1 MQPSYQRPSASPV
14 NIKLSEVLVFDRRKK
29 SVAQLVPSWLHCN
42 QNGEEDKPVHITA
55 VVTAV
60 SMVMDPPGGQDERR
74 RQAERLRREE
84 AYYHF
89 INELSEEEY
98 RLMRDSNLLGTPGE
112 VTAEELRQ
120 RLDGAKERVS
130 SHPRPDP
137 RAQNTEAGEEEGNSG
152 TTEPGA
158 ETSNGD
164 SLLEWLNTFR
174 RTGNATRSGQSGNQ
188 TWRAVSRT
196 NPNSGEFRFSLEINI
211 NHEQPEPG
219 EHSDTPDPSEL
230 APVPPPT
237 AAAPSVLIR
246 TVPSTRPA
254 PYTPARPSP
263 YPSPRATLSRRAQT
277 RRTRSSA
284 TAPLVTTPPHTT
296 PLSTPTGLRRSAA
309 ALHLSPAPNL
319 PPPPAL
325 QDQSSPAELQPPSRP
340 SSPVEGRERGLPIL
354 DCPRV
359 PTQSDLQGA
368 SVGRQ
373 PHSSRTRSRGRIR
386 RAAAGGGNSS
396 RSSRRRSRSPL
407 QRNPPSTLATF
418 HPGGRSGNDGSNDG
432 PAPEA
437 INGTASIST
446 ETGEAMSEP
455 AVLAEPGP
463 EAGEQEGEGHATGA
477 PGGARRH
484 PTIMLDLQVRRIRP
498 GENRDRDSI
507 ASRTRSRARAA
518 ENTVTFESDSG
529 GFRRTISRSERAGIR
544 TYVSTIRIPLRRISE
559 TGLGEPSSTALRSI
573 LRQIMTGFGEL
584 SSLMETEADSET
596 ASGTHQDPAGPTANT
611 AQAFRS
617 HGNENSTGGP
627 AGGATAERDG
637 ATGAEEDG
645 GDQGRLGSGGAGG
658 VPVPN
663 EGRPTS
669 RDTNNLV
676 ENGTLPIL
684 RLAHF
689 FLLNDEEDE
698 EHPRGLAKEQID
710 NLATR
715 TYGQASLEGEAGRAC
730 SVCINEYAQGNKL
743 RRLPCAHEFHIH
755 CIDRWLSENNTCPIC
770 RQPILPTHQD

>member
-1 MQPSYQRPSASPV
+1 MWPKES
-14 NIKLSEVLVFDRRKK
+14 VFDGLCN
-29 SVAQLVPSWLHCN
+29 VAPLVPSWFEREGRGK
-42 QNGEEDKPVHITA
+42 QTVHITA
-55 VVTAV
+55 ALSALFT
-60 SMVMDPPGGQDERR
+60 VMDPPGGGDERR

-130 SHPRPDP
+130 SQPR
-137 RAQNTEAGEEEGNSG
+137 TEQRSQTADSGEQQSSSGEGEERGAGGRRGAGG
-152 TTEPGA
+152 TESGA

-211 NHEQPEPG
+211 NHDQPEPG
-219 EHSDTPDPSEL
+219 EHNDTVDTAELPVTAPNTTSPSIR
-230 APVPPPT
+230 
-237 AAAPSVLIR
+237 APSSFSNPR
-246 TVPSTRPA
+246 PSAMSRPA
-254 PYTPARPSP
+254 P
-263 YPSPRATLSRRAQT
+263 YPSPRPALSRRMQT
-277 RRTRSSA
+277 RRTRSSTA
-284 TAPLVTTPPHTT
+284 TLSMSPPALPAPVPP
-296 PLSTPTGLRRSAA
+296 PAA
-309 ALHLSPAPNL
+309 AQRRGATLHTLA
-319 PPPPAL
+319 PPPAL
-325 QDQSSPAELQPPSRP
+325 PNPPFDQTTASQHQALNAE
-340 SSPVEGRERGLPIL
+340 VEQGHDDMSAPI

-359 PTQSDLQGA
+359 SPQSGSQAPAMGHE
-368 SVGRQ
+368 SRG
-373 PHSSRTRSRGRIR
+373 SRTRSRGRAR
-386 RAAAGGGNSS
+386 RAAAGGGVSS
-396 RSSRRRSRSPL
+396 RLSRRSRSPL
-407 QRNPPSTLATF
+407 HRAPVVSTTPPSSSSVSGSSIHTVE
-418 HPGGRSGNDGSNDG
+418 PGSGTS
-432 PAPEA
+432 
-437 INGTASIST
+437 SVSM
-446 ETGEAMSEP
+446 ETGEAVAEP
-455 AVLAEPGP
+455 AALTEPAAETG
-463 EAGEQEGEGHATGA
+463 ERESESHVIGAGSSAV
-477 PGGARRH
+477 RRH

-507 ASRTRSRARAA
+507 ASRTRSRARVA

-559 TGLGEPSSTALRSI
+559 TGLGEPNSTALRSI

-596 ASGTHQDPAGPTANT
+596 VAPSHTDAIGTNSNTSPASRLHTNETAAG
-611 AQAFRS
+611 QV
-617 HGNENSTGGP
+617 STGGVDQERVGLVGSEDDQGGQ
-627 AGGATAERDG
+627 ARLGGAVVST
-637 ATGAEEDG
+637 T
-645 GDQGRLGSGGAGG
+645 
-658 VPVPN
+658 
-663 EGRPTS
+663 EGRATS

-689 FLLNDEEDE
+689 FLLNDEEDD
-698 EHPRGLAKEQID
+698 EHPRGLTKEQID
-710 NLATR
+710 NLSTR
-715 TYGQASLEGEAGRAC
+715 TYGQASLEGEMGRAC

-743 RRLPCAHEFHIH
+743 RRLPCSHEFHIH

-770 RQPILPTHQD
+770 RQPILAVHHD

>member
-1 MQPSYQRPSASPV
+1 
-14 NIKLSEVLVFDRRKK
+14 
-29 SVAQLVPSWLHCN
+29 
-42 QNGEEDKPVHITA
+42 
-55 VVTAV
+55 
-60 SMVMDPPGGQDERR
+60 MDPPGGGDERR

-120 RLDGAKERVS
+120 RLDGAKERMS
-130 SHPRPDP
+130 SQPR
-137 RAQNTEAGEEEGNSG
+137 TEQRSQTADSGEQQGSSG
-152 TTEPGA
+152 GAEPGA

-211 NHEQPEPG
+211 NHDQPEPG
-219 EHSDTPDPSEL
+219 EHNDTVDTAELPVTAPNTTSPSIRTASSFSNTRPSTTPRP
-230 APVPPPT
+230 APYPTPRPALSRRMQSRRPRSSTTTLSMSPPALSAPVAIPATAQRRGATLHSLVPPPT
-237 AAAPSVLIR
+237 
-246 TVPSTRPA
+246 VPNPPTD
-254 PYTPARPSP
+254 
-263 YPSPRATLSRRAQT
+263 Q
-277 RRTRSSA
+277 
-284 TAPLVTTPPHTT
+284 TTPSQHQA
-296 PLSTPTGLRRSAA
+296 LNAEVEQGNDDMSA
-309 ALHLSPAPNL
+309 S
-319 PPPPAL
+319 
-325 QDQSSPAELQPPSRP
+325 
-340 SSPVEGRERGLPIL
+340 L

-359 PTQSDLQGA
+359 S
-368 SVGRQ
+368 
-373 PHSSRTRSRGRIR
+373 PHSGSQAPAVGQESRGSRTRSRGRAR
-386 RAAAGGGNSS
+386 RASAGGGVSS
-396 RSSRRRSRSPL
+396 RLRRSRSPL
-407 QRNPPSTLATF
+407 HRIPIASTTPPSSS
-418 HPGGRSGNDGSNDG
+418 SGSGSSIHTVESG
-432 PAPEA
+432 S
-437 INGTASIST
+437 GTSSVSI
-446 ETGEAMSEP
+446 ETGETVTEPAAVTEP
-455 AVLAEPGP
+455 AVETGERESESHLVG
-463 EAGEQEGEGHATGA
+463 AGSSAV
-477 PGGARRH
+477 RRH

-507 ASRTRSRARAA
+507 ASRTRSRARVA

-559 TGLGEPSSTALRSI
+559 TGLGEPNSTALRSI

-596 ASGTHQDPAGPTANT
+596 VAPSHTDVSVTNSSISPASRLHTNESDAG
-611 AQAFRS
+611 QV
-617 HGNENSTGGP
+617 GTGGVDQ
-627 AGGATAERDG
+627 ERVG
-637 ATGAEEDG
+637 LVGSEEDQG
-645 GDQGRLGSGGAGG
+645 GQARLGGG
-658 VPVPN
+658 VVSTT
-663 EGRPTS
+663 EGRATS

-689 FLLNDEEDE
+689 FLLNDEEDD
-698 EHPRGLAKEQID
+698 EHPRGLTKEQID
-710 NLATR
+710 NLSTR
-715 TYGQASLEGEAGRAC
+715 TYGQANLEGEMGRAC

-743 RRLPCAHEFHIH
+743 RRLPCSHEFHIH

-770 RQPILPTHQD
+770 RQPILAVHHD

>member
-1 MQPSYQRPSASPV
+1 
-14 NIKLSEVLVFDRRKK
+14 
-29 SVAQLVPSWLHCN
+29 
-42 QNGEEDKPVHITA
+42 
-55 VVTAV
+55 
-60 SMVMDPPGGQDERR
+60 MVMDPPGGRDERR

-130 SHPRPDP
+130 SQPRPEQ
-137 RAQNTEAGEEEGNSG
+137 RLQTAETGEQEGSSGEGEERGAGGRRG
-152 TTEPGA
+152 TGATEPGA

-219 EHSDTPDPSEL
+219 EHNDTSDSAEL
-230 APVPPPT
+230 PMAPNT
-237 AAAPSVLIR
+237 TSTSIR
-246 TVPSTRPA
+246 TASYFPTPRSSTYATPRPA
-254 PYTPARPSP
+254 P
-263 YPSPRATLSRRAQT
+263 YPSPRPALSRRAQT
-277 RRTRSSA
+277 RRTRSS
-284 TAPLVTTPPHTT
+284 TATPPMSPPALPTPVAPQAPVLRRGVALHSPPPSPVNPPTPQDQTT
-296 PLSTPTGLRRSAA
+296 PLQHQVQNA
-309 ALHLSPAPNL
+309 ALEH
-319 PPPPAL
+319 
-325 QDQSSPAELQPPSRP
+325 
-340 SSPVEGRERGLPIL
+340 GRDEVTFSL
-354 DCPRV
+354 DCPRIS
-359 PTQSDLQGA
+359 PQSGSQAPAG
-368 SVGRQ
+368 GRE
-373 PHSSRTRSRGRIR
+373 SRGSRTRSRGRVR
-386 RAAAGGGNSS
+386 RAAAGGGASS
-396 RSSRRRSRSPL
+396 RLSRRSRSPL
-407 QRNPPSTLATF
+407 HRAPVPSATPPS
-418 HPGGRSGNDGSNDG
+418 GSGVSGSNIHIVEPG
-432 PAPEA
+432 S
-437 INGTASIST
+437 GTSSVSM
-446 ETGEAMSEP
+446 ETGEAVTEP
-455 AVLAEPGP
+455 AALT
-463 EAGEQEGEGHATGA
+463 EAGGEQEGESHVAGA
-477 PGGARRH
+477 GGAAVRRH

-507 ASRTRSRARAA
+507 ASRTRSRARVA

-559 TGLGEPSSTALRSI
+559 TGLGEPNSTALRSI

-584 SSLMETEADSET
+584 SSLMETEADSDT
-596 ASGTHQDPAGPTANT
+596 VAPSHPDASGTNTNTNPAY
-611 AQAFRS
+611 RV
-617 HGNENSTGGP
+617 HGNESAAGHGGI
-627 AGGATAERDG
+627 GGADQERVG
-637 ATGAEEDG
+637 LVGTEED
-645 GDQGRLGSGGAGG
+645 QGQARLGGG
-658 VPVPN
+658 VASPS
-663 EGRPTS
+663 EGRATS

-698 EHPRGLAKEQID
+698 EHPRGLTKEQID

-715 TYGQASLEGEAGRAC
+715 TYGQASLEGEVGRAC

-743 RRLPCAHEFHIH
+743 RRLPCSHEFHIH

-770 RQPILPTHQD
+770 RQPILTVHQD

>member
-1 MQPSYQRPSASPV
+1 
-14 NIKLSEVLVFDRRKK
+14 
-29 SVAQLVPSWLHCN
+29 
-42 QNGEEDKPVHITA
+42 
-55 VVTAV
+55 
-60 SMVMDPPGGQDERR
+60 MDPPGGGDERR

-98 RLMRDSNLLGTPGE
+98 RLMRDGNLLGTPGE

-120 RLDGAKERVS
+120 RLDGAKERMLSQPRTEQRLQTADSGEQQGS
-130 SHPRPDP
+130 SS
-137 RAQNTEAGEEEGNSG
+137 EGEERGAG
-152 TTEPGA
+152 GRRGAGGTEPGA

-211 NHEQPEPG
+211 NHDQPEPG
-219 EHSDTPDPSEL
+219 EHNDAADTAELPVTAPNTTSPSIRT
-230 APVPPPT
+230 ASSFSNPRPSTTPRPVPYPT
-237 AAAPSVLIR
+237 P
-246 TVPSTRPA
+246 RPA
-254 PYTPARPSP
+254 
-263 YPSPRATLSRRAQT
+263 LSRRMQT
-277 RRTRSSA
+277 RRTRSSTTTLSMSPPALPAPVAAPAAAQRRSA
-284 TAPLVTTPPHTT
+284 TLHSLAPPPTVPNPPLDQTT
-296 PLSTPTGLRRSAA
+296 PLQHQ
-309 ALHLSPAPNL
+309 ALNAEVEQGSDDISP
-319 PPPPAL
+319 
-325 QDQSSPAELQPPSRP
+325 S
-340 SSPVEGRERGLPIL
+340 I

-359 PTQSDLQGA
+359 SPQSGSQA
-368 SVGRQ
+368 PAVGHESRG
-373 PHSSRTRSRGRIR
+373 SRTRSRGRAR
-386 RAAAGGGNSS
+386 RAAAGGGVSS
-396 RSSRRRSRSPL
+396 RLSRRSRSPL
-407 QRNPPSTLATF
+407 HRIPVASTTSSSSIGVSGSSI
-418 HPGGRSGNDGSNDG
+418 HTVEPGSGTS
-432 PAPEA
+432 
-437 INGTASIST
+437 SVSM
-446 ETGEAMSEP
+446 ETGEA
-455 AVLAEPGP
+455 VAEPVALTEPVVETIERESESHVVG
-463 EAGEQEGEGHATGA
+463 AGSSAV
-477 PGGARRH
+477 RRH

-507 ASRTRSRARAA
+507 ASRTRSRARVA

-559 TGLGEPSSTALRSI
+559 TGLGEPNSTALRSI

-596 ASGTHQDPAGPTANT
+596 VAPSHTDASVTNSSTSPASRLHT
-611 AQAFRS
+611 
-617 HGNENSTGGP
+617 NESEAGQVGTGGVDQ
-627 AGGATAERDG
+627 ERVG
-637 ATGAEEDG
+637 LVGSEEDQVG
-645 GDQGRLGSGGAGG
+645 QARLGGG
-658 VPVPN
+658 VVSTT
-663 EGRPTS
+663 EGRATS

-689 FLLNDEEDE
+689 FLLNDEEDD
-698 EHPRGLAKEQID
+698 EHPRGLTKEQID
-710 NLATR
+710 NLSTR
-715 TYGQASLEGEAGRAC
+715 TYGQANLEGEMGRAC

-770 RQPILPTHQD
+770 RQPILAVHHD

>member
-1 MQPSYQRPSASPV
+1 
-14 NIKLSEVLVFDRRKK
+14 
-29 SVAQLVPSWLHCN
+29 
-42 QNGEEDKPVHITA
+42 
-55 VVTAV
+55 
-60 SMVMDPPGGQDERR
+60 MDPPGGGDERR

-130 SHPRPDP
+130 SQPR
-137 RAQNTEAGEEEGNSG
+137 TEQRLQTAESGEQQSSSSEGEERGAG
-152 TTEPGA
+152 GRRGPGGTEPGA
-158 ETSNGD
+158 EASNGD

-211 NHEQPEPG
+211 NHDQPEPG
-219 EHSDTPDPSEL
+219 EHSDTVDTAELPVTAPNSNSPS
-230 APVPPPT
+230 
-237 AAAPSVLIR
+237 IR
-246 TVPSTRPA
+246 TASTFSSSRPSATPRPAPYPSTRP
-254 PYTPARPSP
+254 TI
-263 YPSPRATLSRRAQT
+263 SRRMQT
-277 RRTRSSA
+277 RRTRSS
-284 TAPLVTTPPHTT
+284 TTTLSMSPPAL
-296 PLSTPTGLRRSAA
+296 PPPVATPTTAQRRGAT
-309 ALHLSPAPNL
+309 LHSLAPPPTVPNL
-319 PPPPAL
+319 PLDQATPLQHQAL
-325 QDQSSPAELQPPSRP
+325 N
-340 SSPVEGRERGLPIL
+340 VEEEQGRDDVSASI

-359 PTQSDLQGA
+359 SPQSGSQDPA
-368 SVGRQ
+368 VGHESRG
-373 PHSSRTRSRGRIR
+373 SRTRSRGRAR
-386 RAAAGGGNSS
+386 RAAAGNGVSS
-396 RSSRRRSRSPL
+396 RVSRRSRSPL
-407 QRNPPSTLATF
+407 HRIPVVSTTSPSSSGVSGSTVHTVE
-418 HPGGRSGNDGSNDG
+418 PGSGTTSVLM
-432 PAPEA
+432 
-437 INGTASIST
+437 
-446 ETGEAMSEP
+446 ETGEAVSEP
-455 AVLAEPGP
+455 AVLTEP
-463 EAGEQEGEGHATGA
+463 AADTGERESESHVTGA
-477 PGGARRH
+477 GSSAVRRH

-507 ASRTRSRARAA
+507 ASRTRSRARVA

-559 TGLGEPSSTALRSI
+559 TGLGEPNSTALRSI

-596 ASGTHQDPAGPTANT
+596 VAPSHTDASGTNSNISPAGRLHT
-611 AQAFRS
+611 
-617 HGNENSTGGP
+617 NESAPGQVVTGGVVQ
-627 AGGATAERDG
+627 ERMG
-637 ATGAEEDG
+637 LVASEEDQG
-645 GDQGRLGSGGAGG
+645 GQARLGGG
-658 VPVPN
+658 VVSTTD
-663 EGRPTS
+663 GRATS

-689 FLLNDEEDE
+689 FLLNDEEDD
-698 EHPRGLAKEQID
+698 EHPRGLTKEQID
-710 NLATR
+710 NLSTR
-715 TYGQASLEGEAGRAC
+715 TYGQANLEGEMGRAC

-743 RRLPCAHEFHIH
+743 RRLPCSHEFHIH

-770 RQPILPTHQD
+770 RQPILAVHHD

>member
-1 MQPSYQRPSASPV
+1 M
-14 NIKLSEVLVFDRRKK
+14 
-29 SVAQLVPSWLHCN
+29 
-42 QNGEEDKPVHITA
+42 
-55 VVTAV
+55 
-60 SMVMDPPGGQDERR
+60 
-74 RQAERLRREE
+74 
-84 AYYHF
+84 
-89 INELSEEEY
+89 
-98 RLMRDSNLLGTPGE
+98 
-112 VTAEELRQ
+112 
-120 RLDGAKERVS
+120 
-130 SHPRPDP
+130 
-137 RAQNTEAGEEEGNSG
+137 
-152 TTEPGA
+152 
-158 ETSNGD
+158 
-164 SLLEWLNTFR
+164 LEWLNTFR

-219 EHSDTPDPSEL
+219 EHSDTPGPADL
-230 APVPPPT
+230 PPPT
-237 AAAPSVLIR
+237 ATSASLR
-246 TVPSTRPA
+246 TA
-254 PYTPARPSP
+254 PYTPTPRPSPYTTPRPSP
-263 YPSPRATLSRRAQT
+263 YPSARPTLSRRAQT

-284 TAPLVTTPPHTT
+284 TDPPLNPTTLSAPVAPTVAVVRRGVALHSASPVPVVS
-296 PLSTPTGLRRSAA
+296 STPHDQSIPFQHQALNA
-309 ALHLSPAPNL
+309 ALEH
-319 PPPPAL
+319 
-325 QDQSSPAELQPPSRP
+325 
-340 SSPVEGRERGLPIL
+340 GRDEVTASL

-359 PTQSDLQGA
+359 PPQAGSQGQA
-368 SVGRQ
+368 AGQESR
-373 PHSSRTRSRGRIR
+373 SSRTRARARIR
-386 RAAAGGGNSS
+386 RATPGGGASS
-396 RSSRRRSRSPL
+396 RLSRRSRSPL
-407 QRNPPSTLATF
+407 HRTPPPSAA
-418 HPGGRSGNDGSNDG
+418 PPSSGDVSGSSG
-432 PAPEA
+432 HA
-437 INGTASIST
+437 
-446 ETGEAMSEP
+446 
-455 AVLAEPGP
+455 AEPGGGTGSVATETREAVAEP
-463 EAGEQEGEGHATGA
+463 AALTQPATEAGEREAESHTAGAGATGV
-477 PGGARRH
+477 RRH

-596 ASGTHQDPAGPTANT
+596 VAPGHPDANGPHANSG
-611 AQAFRS
+611 QALHL
-617 HGNENSTGGP
+617 HGNENAAGHVGVDQERVSLVGTG
-627 AGGATAERDG
+627 E
-637 ATGAEEDG
+637 
-645 GDQGRLGSGGAGG
+645 DQGGQARLGGG
-658 VPVPN
+658 VVSPS

-698 EHPRGLAKEQID
+698 EHHRGLTKEQID

-715 TYGQASLEGEAGRAC
+715 TYDQASLDGEVGRAC

-743 RRLPCAHEFHIH
+743 RRLPCSHEFHIH

-770 RQPILPTHQD
+770 RQPILAVHQD

>member
-1 MQPSYQRPSASPV
+1 
-14 NIKLSEVLVFDRRKK
+14 
-29 SVAQLVPSWLHCN
+29 
-42 QNGEEDKPVHITA
+42 
-55 VVTAV
+55 
-60 SMVMDPPGGQDERR
+60 MDPPGGRDERR

-89 INELSEEEY
+89 IDELSEEEY

-130 SHPRPDP
+130 SQPQAETRP
-137 RAQNTEAGEEEGNSG
+137 QNSEAGNEGSSG
-152 TTEPGA
+152 AVEPGA
-158 ETSNGD
+158 ESTNGD

-219 EHSDTPDPSEL
+219 EHNDAPEPAES
-230 APVPPPT
+230 PVPQRASVSLRAPP
-237 AAAPSVLIR
+237 
-246 TVPSTRPA
+246 RP
-254 PYTPARPSP
+254 PPP
-263 YPSPRATLSRRAQT
+263 YPALGRRAQA
-277 RRTRSSA
+277 RRTRSS
-284 TAPLVTTPPHTT
+284 TTPPIT
-296 PLSTPTGLRRSAA
+296 PPLISHAPYTSLRRNLVLPQLAPVSVQSPSTSQTQEQYSASVVGEVQA
-309 ALHLSPAPNL
+309 SPTLLNNTEATDADN
-319 PPPPAL
+319 
-325 QDQSSPAELQPPSRP
+325 
-340 SSPVEGRERGLPIL
+340 EGL
-354 DCPRV
+354 DSTDAVSQTGP
-359 PTQSDLQGA
+359 QGA
-368 SVGRQ
+368 GASREARA
-373 PHSSRTRSRGRIR
+373 RTRTRGRVR
-386 RAAAGGGNSS
+386 RAAPS
-396 RSSRRRSRSPL
+396 RSALRSRSPL
-407 QRNPPSTLATF
+407 DRNSAQSVSPAPSNPP
-418 HPGGRSGNDGSNDG
+418 
-432 PAPEA
+432 PA
-437 INGTASIST
+437 
-446 ETGEAMSEP
+446 
-455 AVLAEPGP
+455 AEPSVNTSVAMETS
-463 EAGEQEGEGHATGA
+463 EASVETVAPAEAAPDASAEEGEPQGSGA
-477 PGGARRH
+477 SGGVRRH

-559 TGLGEPSSTALRSI
+559 TGLSEPSSTALRSI

-584 SSLMETEADSET
+584 SSLMETEADSE
-596 ASGTHQDPAGPTANT
+596 SGAVAGPNVAVDPGTNRAQEGEGTAAT
-611 AQAFRS
+611 TDSRQD
-617 HGNENSTGGP
+617 GGP
-627 AGGATAERDG
+627 VGEAGQARVAAGG
-637 ATGAEEDG
+637 
-645 GDQGRLGSGGAGG
+645 
-658 VPVPN
+658 
-663 EGRPTS
+663 

-689 FLLNDEEDE
+689 FLLNDEDDD
-698 EHPRGLAKEQID
+698 EHPRGLTKEQID

-715 TYGQASLEGEAGRAC
+715 TYGQASLEGEQGRAC

-743 RRLPCAHEFHIH
+743 RSLPCAHEFHIH

-770 RQPILPTHQD
+770 RQPILSSHQD